1 MASEV
6 ANKTRAHIRYQN
18 KAGGHIPGVSTIV
31 GQLAKPQLIIWA
43 NRLGLQGIDSTKYRD
58 EKAEI
63 GSLAHALVMAD
74 LRGEKYDTS
83 AYSQQQIDQAETAFL
98 HYLEWQKG
106 HTLETRLVEQSLISE
121 AYQYGGTPDWYGILD
136 GIPTLVDYK
145 TGGIWKEAQI
155 QVAGYN
161 QLILE
166 HQPDTTPPSEWC
178 SRIIILGIPRNSDET
193 FRQVI
198 LTEWTAQWEAFK
210 ALRQLYDHLKG
221 IKEQ

>member
-1 MASEV
+1 MSQ
-6 ANKTRAHIRYQN
+6 TRSHQVYKNA
-18 KAGGHIPGVSTIV
+18 AGERLPGVSTII
-31 GQLAKPQLIIWA
+31 GLLEKPAIHHWIA
-43 NRLGLQGIDSTKYRD
+43 RITKEGYDWTKFRD

-63 GSLAHALVMAD
+63 GSLTHAFVMAH

-83 AYSQQQIDQAETAFL
+83 AYSKDQIDQAETAFL

-106 HTLETRLVEQSLISE
+106 HTLETRLVEQPLVSE

-178 SRIIILGIPRNSDET
+178 ARIIILGIPRNPEET

-198 LTEWTAQWEAFK
+198 LTDWTAQWEAFK
-210 ALRQLYDHLKG
+210 ALRHLYDALKG